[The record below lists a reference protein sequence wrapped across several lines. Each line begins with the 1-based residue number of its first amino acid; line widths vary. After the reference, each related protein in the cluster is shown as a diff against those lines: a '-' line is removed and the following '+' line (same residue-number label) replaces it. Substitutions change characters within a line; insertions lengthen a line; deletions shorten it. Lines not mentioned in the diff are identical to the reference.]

1 MTDARTSPSGT
12 RLGAIDVV
20 LTCSRFGPACVTR
33 TDLRSASPN
42 VARSVPLIV
51 GALLF
56 AQRQLRAIPDPARLA
71 CLTSIEA
78 DIAASRAGRLNPP
91 TPPPDSR
98 AVATYEIIVSANGAF
113 HADFDQ
119 KLDGI
124 LSDQASAMATTAMAS
139 ELLSTLPGAYR
150 TFYREMLQAALASWR
165 ERRPLPGVSTWNWPT
180 ALRRLDVL
188 IRENGATTAD
198 AVICPACK
206 SLRPGDFA
214 CLRCGSTADPEAAVK
229 PSSSMLAAS
238 EGPAFETF
246 RPPPSSRTE
255 SPGGTPVSI
264 VDESPRVGEA
274 GGPEPAV
281 VSYSPNIVPA
291 QDIAPDMRVRELDE
305 RFTWPLARLPRRLG
319 AAIVDAII
327 AAVLGIIGAF
337 GATTIGMASGS
348 IAPDQSG
355 QAFFPS
361 FGLIIAGLYFVLGWA
376 ANETVGMLLFHLR
389 ILRQSDRKPQG
400 FGRALARA
408 AGYLVAIGVG
418 VGIFVV
424 LMYVDSLLP
433 FVQGTADTVYQIIS
447 ALIALYV
454 AWSLTGQRI
463 IGGKD
468 RQTLG
473 DQFAHTIVT
482 VKQ

>member
-12 RLGAIDVV
+12 RLGVVDVV

-33 TDLRSASPN
+33 TELRSAASN

-78 DIAASRAGRLNPP
+78 DIAASRAGRLYPP
-91 TPPPDSR
+91 APPPDSR
-98 AVATYEIIVSANGAF
+98 EVATYKIVVSANGAF

-124 LSDQASAMATTAMAS
+124 LSDQASAMATTAIAT

-150 TFYREMLQAALASWR
+150 TFYREMLQAALPSWR

-188 IRENGATTAD
+188 IRENGATTAE
-198 AVICPACK
+198 AVTCPDCN
-206 SLRPGDFA
+206 SLRPADFA
-214 CLRCGSTADPEAAVK
+214 CLRCGSTAGPVGVAK
-229 PSSSMLAAS
+229 PASSMLAAS
-238 EGPAFETF
+238 EGPASETF
-246 RPPPSSRTE
+246 RPPAASRTE
-255 SPGGTPVSI
+255 SPSNPPLPI

-274 GGPEPAV
+274 AGEPAV
-281 VSYSPNIVPA
+281 VSYTANIVPA
-291 QDIAPDMRVRELDE
+291 QDIAPDMRPRELDE

-319 AAIVDAII
+319 ASVIDVAI
-327 AAVLGIIGAF
+327 AAVLGIVGAF
-337 GATTIGMASGS
+337 GATTIALASGS

-361 FGLIIAGLYFVLGWA
+361 FGLIIAALYFVLGWA
-376 ANETVGMLLFHLR
+376 ANETVGMLIFRLR
-389 ILRQSDRKPQG
+389 ILRQTDRKPEG
-400 FGRALARA
+400 LVRAVVRA

-418 VGIFVV
+418 LGIFVA
-424 LMYVDSLLP
+424 LLYVDSLLP

-447 ALIALYV
+447 ALVALYV

-463 IGGKD
+463 ISGKD

-473 DQFAHTIVT
+473 DQLAHTVVT
-482 VKQ
+482 VRK